1 MQKMR
6 NKEDILIW
14 GGIGIYIIGGILK
27 IILQRMGIKEE
38 LEVVNRFVRF
48 LNKDLIQAKRIE
60 SAGVA

>member
-1 MQKMR
+1 
-6 NKEDILIW
+6 
-14 GGIGIYIIGGILK
+14 
-27 IILQRMGIKEE
+27 MGIKEE